1 MDDQNL
7 KDQQREAADNKMI
20 EDAFNEVLKIYLAS
34 RHRRKVDIINK
45 AFNFARQAH
54 KGVRRLSGEPYI
66 MHPIAVAR
74 IAVEEMGLGSTS
86 ICAALLHDVV
96 EDTDY
101 TVEDISNIFGERIAH
116 IVDGLTKISGGIFG
130 DRASAQAENFKK
142 LLLTMSD
149 DIRVILIKICDRLHN
164 MRTLASQ
171 PANKQYKIAGETMYI
186 YAPLANR
193 LGLNKI
199 KTELE
204 DLSFKYE
211 HPDEYNYIKNKLAD
225 TQAQRDTLFAKFTG
239 PIREAL
245 DRMGIQYELKARVK
259 SPYSIWNKMQN
270 KHVTFDEIY
279 DILAVRIIYT
289 PKVRSEEINECFKIY
304 VAISQIYKSHPDRLR
319 DWVNHPKANGYQ
331 ALHVTLMSKQGKWIE
346 VQIRSDHMD
355 EVAEQGF
362 AAHWKYKEGDNEN
375 VDDDSE
381 LNNWLSTIKEI
392 LDDPQPDAMDFLDTI
407 KLNLFASEIFV
418 FTPKGEIKTMPAG
431 CTALDFAFQI
441 HTFLGSHCIGA
452 KVNHK
457 LVPLSHHLQSGDQV
471 EILSSKSQHVQ
482 PSWINFVSTAK
493 AKQKVMAI
501 LRRDNRETQK
511 KGEQILDDWLKKN
524 ELEMTTPVL
533 NKLCEVHDMQ
543 KHEDLFLAIGRR
555 TILLGDKDV
564 EELLEKK
571 KKNES
576 TSGWLKYVPFFG
588 HSDKKEGKKG
598 NFFIVGEGFNKKKPV
613 IINEENISQFI
624 FPACCHAIPGDDI
637 LGYIDNK
644 NRIEIHRRDCTVANK
659 LKAAYGKRI
668 LDAKWDMH
676 KVMFFDAT
684 IEIRGIDRKRMLHD
698 VSEVISD
705 KLDVNIHKMTIES
718 NKGIFDGQIEIRV
731 HDRDEV
737 KTIMGEL
744 RKIEDIK
751 EVLQIL

>member
-1 MDDQNL
+1 MDDQKL
-7 KDQQREAADNKMI
+7 KDQQRETADDMLI
-20 EDAFNEVLKIYLAS
+20 EGAFKEVLDIYLAS
-34 RHRRKVDIINK
+34 PHRRKVDIINK

-101 TVEDISNIFGERIAH
+101 TVEDMENIFGPKIAQ

-130 DRASAQAENFKK
+130 DQASAQAENFKK
-142 LLLTMSD
+142 LLLMMSD

-164 MRTLASQ
+164 MRTLQSQ
-171 PANKQYKIAGETMYI
+171 PANKQYKIAGETLYI

-204 DLSFKYE
+204 DLSFRYE
-211 HPDEYNYIKNKLAD
+211 HPEEYNYIKGKLAD
-225 TQAQRDTLFAKFTG
+225 TQEQLDSIFDTFTK
-239 PIREAL
+239 PIRAAL
-245 DRMGIQYELKARVK
+245 DRMGIQYDIKARVK
-259 SPYSIWNKMQN
+259 SPYSIWKKMQN
-270 KHVTFDEIY
+270 KHVTFEEIY
-279 DILAVRIIYT
+279 DILAVRIVYT
-289 PKVRSEEINECFKIY
+289 PKDRSEEINECFRIY
-304 VAISQIYKSHPDRLR
+304 VAINQIYKSHPDRLR

-331 ALHVTLMSKQGKWIE
+331 ALHVTLMSNQGKWIE

-362 AAHWKYKEGDNEN
+362 AAHWKYKDGVPAELN
-375 VDDDSE
+375 DDTE

-392 LDDPQPDAMDFLDTI
+392 LDDPQPDAMDFLDTV

-457 LVPLSHHLQSGDQV
+457 LVPLSHKLQSGDQV

-482 PSWINFVSTAK
+482 ASWINFVSTAK
-493 AKQKVMAI
+493 AKGKILAI
-501 LRRDNRETQK
+501 LRRDNRELQK
-511 KGEQILDDWLKKN
+511 NGEQILDDWLRKN
-524 ELEMTTPVL
+524 ELEITTPVL
-533 NKLCEVHDMQ
+533 TKLCDF
-543 KHEDLFLAIGRR
+543 HEFKKTDDLFIAIGKR
-555 TILLGDKDV
+555 TVLLGDRDLD
-564 EELLEKK
+564 ELREKK
-571 KKNES
+571 PES
-576 TSGWLKYVPFFG
+576 NGGWRRYVPFFNRT
-588 HSDKKEGKKG
+588 ERREER
-598 NFFIVGEGFNKKKPV
+598 NTEYFTVGEGFNKKKPV
-613 IINEENISQFI
+613 YVNEENISKFV

-644 NRIEIHRRDCTVANK
+644 NRIEIHRRDCTVASK
-659 LKAAYGKRI
+659 LKATYGKRI

-684 IEIRGIDRKRMLHD
+684 IEIHGIDRKRMLHD

-705 KLDVNIHKMTIES
+705 KLDVNIHKVTIES
-718 NKGIFDGQIEIRV
+718 NEGIFEGQIEIRV
-731 HDRDEV
+731 HDRSEV
-737 KTIMGEL
+737 KVIMDEL
-744 RKIEDIK
+744 KKIEDIK

>member
-270 KHVTFDEIY
+270 KHVTFEEIY

-524 ELEMTTPVL
+524 ELDMTTPVL

-571 KKNES
+571 KKNET
-576 TSGWLKYVPFFG
+576 TSSWLKYVPFFG
-588 HSDKKEGKKG
+588 HSEKKEGKKD

-676 KVMFFDAT
+676 QVMFFDAT

-718 NKGIFDGQIEIRV
+718 NEGIFDGQIEIRV

-737 KTIMGEL
+737 KKIMGEL